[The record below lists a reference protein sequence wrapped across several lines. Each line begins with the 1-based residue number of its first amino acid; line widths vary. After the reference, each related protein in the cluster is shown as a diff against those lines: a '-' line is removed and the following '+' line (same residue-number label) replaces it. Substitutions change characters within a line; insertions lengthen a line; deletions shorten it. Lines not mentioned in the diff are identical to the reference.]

1 MFPNTFASNLFIHE
15 RRNICISRKL
25 LFFENFTSLE
35 LEIQLNNYLL
45 NI

>member
-1 MFPNTFASNLFIHE
+1 MLPNTFASNLFINE
-15 RRNICISRKL
+15 QRNICISRKF
-25 LFFENFTSLE
+25 LFSKYFTSLE